1 MPRKWPP
8 LPSFDW
14 DSRAWAWAR
23 LALHPYLSPVP
34 YGHPGQWHH
43 PSRHQDRAFPARA
56 RVVFPIHVGAIGPG
70 PAPSALPTTLRTSLF
85 KATGISADACA
96 AQEFFIHGFTDMAFS
111 GLLSMVL
118 DRLVAIRT
126 PQGYSSLLTSC
137 RVLQMGLAFAVKS
150 VLLVLLLPFTLK
162 RSRYCKKHLLFHSY
176 ASTSRCHEAGMP

>member
-23 LALHPYLSPVP
+23 LALHPYLSHVP

-56 RVVFPIHVGAIGPG
+56 RVVFPIHVDPIGPG
-70 PAPSALPTTLRTSLF
+70 PVPLCSSHHTEDLLVQGHGDFCRRLCCP
-85 KATGISADACA
+85 GILH
-96 AQEFFIHGFTDMAFS
+96 HGFTDMASS
-111 GLLSMVL
+111 GLLSMFL

-126 PQGYSSLLTSC
+126 PQGYSFLLTSC

-150 VLLVLLLPFTLK
+150 VLLVLPLPFTLK